1 NNWLRWAAVRRLHGP
16 WLARRAACTAQSTST
31 SDDCAKRA
39 KVSPVEGSITGSK
52 PPPSAPSCCPSI
64 QLRHSMTASNAIVI
78 SANRALLEIILLKDL
93 LLWTLD
99 NVLCS

>member
-1 NNWLRWAAVRRLHGP
+1 
-16 WLARRAACTAQSTST
+16 
-31 SDDCAKRA
+31 
-39 KVSPVEGSITGSK
+39 
-52 PPPSAPSCCPSI
+52 
-64 QLRHSMTASNAIVI
+64 MTASNAIVI